1 MRKYLDRSASEK
13 ERKDLLHWVSSSR
26 PEEVD
31 GLWNEVWERT
41 DDSVTIDE
49 LEWESLLKEVA
60 GRKVHKNSSRVI
72 LRRVAGWA
80 AAAAVLTAVFFA
92 AKWMMTP
99 ESEMIYRTGFGE
111 TLKIVLE
118 DGTKVDLNADS
129 RLVWKKDWRSQSHR
143 EVYLEVEAYFDVEH
157 IDMTEDSGRMPFDVQ
172 TQDVTIHVMGTA
184 FNATSRRGKT
194 EVLLE
199 EGLIELSLKRIQLME
214 ETKLVS
220 GKESDIKISD
230 KEESSDDA
238 DLHVLRMTPGDWISF
253 SAEED
258 ILVQKTKEDLEK
270 TLEWKNGTLSYQ
282 DVEFQVML
290 QNLED
295 IYGKSF
301 EVIDPELLERRV
313 KIGIPYKSWITVKE
327 MMEWM
332 LKIEVVEINDT
343 KVQIRSEEHTSELQS
358 RGHLVCRLLLEKK

>member
-1 MRKYLDRSASEK
+1 MTDRRKNSLRILMRKYLDRSASEK

-31 GLWNEVWERT
+31 GLWNEVWLET
-41 DDSVTIDE
+41 DDSVAIDE

-72 LRRVAGWA
+72 LRRVVGWA

-99 ESEMIYRTGFGE
+99 ESEMIYKTGFGE

-118 DGTKVDLNADS
+118 DGTRVDLNADS
-129 RLVWKKDWRSQSHR
+129 RLSWKKDWEKSGTRQVH
-143 EVYLEVEAYFDVEH
+143 LEGEAYFDVAH
-157 IDMTEDSGRMPFDVQ
+157 IDMPDEDSGRMPFDVQ
-172 TQDVTIHVMGTA
+172 TSDVTIHVMGTA
-184 FNATSRRGKT
+184 FNASSRRGKT

-199 EGLIELSLKRIQLME
+199 EGVVELRLKRSERTDELDIGRE
-214 ETKLVS
+214 NEPEAGVS
-220 GKESDIKISD
+220 EDENILTDGMSHI
-230 KEESSDDA
+230 
-238 DLHVLRMTPGDWISF
+238 LRMTPGDWISF

-258 ILVQKTKEDLEK
+258 VLVQMTKEDVEQ
-270 TLEWKNGTLSYQ
+270 TLDWKEGTLSYQ
-282 DVEFQVML
+282 DVEFRVML

-301 EVIDPELLERRV
+301 EVVDPKLLERRV

-332 LKIEVVEINDT
+332 LKIEVTEINDI
-343 KVQIRSEEHTSELQS
+343 KVQIKSGE
-358 RGHLVCRLLLEKK
+358 

>member
-129 RLVWKKDWRSQSHR
+129 RLVWKKDWRSQNHR
-143 EVYLEVEAYFDVEH
+143 EVYLEGEAYFDVEH

-199 EGLIELSLKRIQLME
+199 EGLIELSLKRLQLIE

-258 ILVQKTKEDLEK
+258 ILVQKTKDEIEK
-270 TLEWKNGTLSYQ
+270 TLEWKDGTLSYQ
-282 DVEFQVML
+282 DVEFRFML
-290 QNLED
+290 ENLED
-295 IYGKSF
+295 IYGKTFDVSDSALLQTRVDVGVPY
-301 EVIDPELLERRV
+301 EDWETVID
-313 KIGIPYKSWITVKE
+313 
-327 MMEWM
+327 MMKWM
-332 LKIEVVEINDT
+332 LDVELIETGDNQVSIKRKEN
-343 KVQIRSEEHTSELQS
+343 
-358 RGHLVCRLLLEKK
+358 

>member
-31 GLWNEVWERT
+31 GLWNEVWLET
-41 DDSVTIDE
+41 DDSVAIDE

-72 LRRVAGWA
+72 LRRVVGWA

-99 ESEMIYRTGFGE
+99 ESEMIYKTGFGE

-118 DGTKVDLNADS
+118 DGTRVDLNADS
-129 RLVWKKDWRSQSHR
+129 RLSWKKDWEKSGTRQVH
-143 EVYLEVEAYFDVEH
+143 LEGEAYFDVAH
-157 IDMTEDSGRMPFDVQ
+157 IDMPDEDSGRMPFDVQ
-172 TQDVTIHVMGTA
+172 TSDVTIHVMGTA
-184 FNATSRRGKT
+184 FNASSRRGKT

-199 EGLIELSLKRIQLME
+199 EGVVELRLKRSERTDELDIGRE
-214 ETKLVS
+214 NEPEAGVS
-220 GKESDIKISD
+220 EDENILTDGMSHI
-230 KEESSDDA
+230 
-238 DLHVLRMTPGDWISF
+238 LRMTPGDWISF

-258 ILVQKTKEDLEK
+258 VLVQMTKEDVEQ
-270 TLEWKNGTLSYQ
+270 TLDWKEGTLSYQ
-282 DVEFQVML
+282 DVEFRVML

-301 EVIDPELLERRV
+301 EVVDPKLLERRV

-332 LKIEVVEINDT
+332 LKIEVTEINDI
-343 KVQIRSEEHTSELQS
+343 KVQIKSGE
-358 RGHLVCRLLLEKK
+358 

>member
-31 GLWNEVWERT
+31 GLWNEDWLET
-41 DDSVTIDE
+41 DDSVAIDE

-129 RLVWKKDWRSQSHR
+129 RLIWKKDWKKSGIRQ
-143 EVYLEVEAYFDVEH
+143 VDLEGEAYFDVEH
-157 IDMTEDSGRMPFDVQ
+157 IDMTEDSGRMPFDGQ
-172 TQDVTIHVMGTA
+172 TEDVTSEGVGSA
-184 FNATSRRGKT
+184 CNGTSRR
-194 EVLLE
+194 
-199 EGLIELSLKRIQLME
+199 R
-214 ETKLVS
+214 
-220 GKESDIKISD
+220 
-230 KEESSDDA
+230 
-238 DLHVLRMTPGDWISF
+238 
-253 SAEED
+253 
-258 ILVQKTKEDLEK
+258 
-270 TLEWKNGTLSYQ
+270 
-282 DVEFQVML
+282 
-290 QNLED
+290 
-295 IYGKSF
+295 
-301 EVIDPELLERRV
+301 
-313 KIGIPYKSWITVKE
+313 
-327 MMEWM
+327 
-332 LKIEVVEINDT
+332 
-343 KVQIRSEEHTSELQS
+343 
-358 RGHLVCRLLLEKK
+358 

>member
-31 GLWNEVWERT
+31 GLWNEVWLET
-41 DDSVTIDE
+41 DDSVAIDE

-129 RLVWKKDWRSQSHR
+129 RLIWKKDWKNNGHR
-143 EVYLEVEAYFDVEH
+143 EVYLEGEAYFDVAH
-157 IDMTEDSGRMPFDVQ
+157 IDMPDEDSGRMPFDVQ
-172 TQDVTIHVMGTA
+172 TSDVTIHVMGTA

-199 EGLIELSLKRIQLME
+199 EGLIELSLKRLQLIE
-214 ETKLVS
+214 ETISAS

-230 KEESSDDA
+230 KEESPGNA
-238 DLHVLRMTPGDWISF
+238 GLHVLRMTPGDWISF
-253 SAEED
+253 SAEEN

-270 TLEWKNGTLSYQ
+270 SLEWKNGTLSYQ

-301 EVIDPELLERRV
+301 EVVDPELLERRV

-332 LKIEVVEINDT
+332 LKIEVTEINDI
-343 KVQIRSEEHTSELQS
+343 KVQI
-358 RGHLVCRLLLEKK
+358 KKGE

>member
-31 GLWNEVWERT
+31 GLWNEVWLET
-41 DDSVTIDE
+41 DDSVAIDE

-99 ESEMIYRTGFGE
+99 ETEMIYQTGFGE

-118 DGTKVDLNADS
+118 DGTRVDLNADS
-129 RLVWKKDWRSQSHR
+129 RLTWQKDWEKSGTRQVH
-143 EVYLEVEAYFDVEH
+143 LEGEAYFDVTH
-157 IDMTEDSGRMPFDVQ
+157 IDLPSDESARMPFDVQ
-172 TQDVTIHVMGTA
+172 TSDVTIHVMGTA
-184 FNATSRRGKT
+184 FNAASRRGKT

-199 EGLIELSLKRIQLME
+199 EGLIELSLKRLQLIE
-214 ETKLVS
+214 ETISAS

-230 KEESSDDA
+230 KEESPRS
-238 DLHVLRMTPGDWISF
+238 
-253 SAEED
+253 E
-258 ILVQKTKEDLEK
+258 
-270 TLEWKNGTLSYQ
+270 
-282 DVEFQVML
+282 
-290 QNLED
+290 
-295 IYGKSF
+295 
-301 EVIDPELLERRV
+301 ERRV
-313 KIGIPYKSWITVKE
+313 GK
-327 MMEWM
+327 
-332 LKIEVVEINDT
+332 
-343 KVQIRSEEHTSELQS
+343 R
-358 RGHLVCRLLLEKK
+358 

>member
-31 GLWNEVWERT
+31 GLWNEVWQET
-41 DDSVTIDE
+41 DDSVSIGE

-129 RLVWKKDWRSQSHR
+129 RLIWKKDWEKSGIRQ
-143 EVYLEVEAYFDVEH
+143 VDLEGEAYFDVAH
-157 IDMTEDSGRMPFDVQ
+157 IDMSGDESVRMPFDVQ
-172 TQDVTIHVMGTA
+172 TSDVTIHVMGTA
-184 FNATSRRGKT
+184 FNASSRRGKT

-199 EGLIELSLKRIQLME
+199 EGVVELRLKR
-214 ETKLVS
+214 
-220 GKESDIKISD
+220 SDFLDDTEIEREKDSEVNISD
-230 KEESSDDA
+230 EKGTFESEITQ
-238 DLHVLRMTPGDWISF
+238 VLRMTPGDWISF

-258 ILVQKTKEDLEK
+258 VLVQKTKEDVEQ
-270 TLEWKNGTLSYQ
+270 TLDWKEGTLSYQ

-301 EVIDPELLERRV
+301 EVVDSALLERRV

-332 LKIEVVEINDT
+332 LKIEVIEIDET
-343 KVQIRSEEHTSELQS
+343 KVQIKSGE
-358 RGHLVCRLLLEKK
+358 